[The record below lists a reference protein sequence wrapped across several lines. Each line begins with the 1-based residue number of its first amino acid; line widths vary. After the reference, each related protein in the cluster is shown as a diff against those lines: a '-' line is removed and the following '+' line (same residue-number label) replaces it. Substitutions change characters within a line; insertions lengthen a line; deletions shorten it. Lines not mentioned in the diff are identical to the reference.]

1 MKKENNHEV
10 YAWRNQSD
18 GTVNSSILKLKSH
31 YVSFDDYVTT
41 SHIEFKVV
49 EGSKKKQRRNWSALQ
64 KSAECHFRAIY
75 QVARVIPAILFIDSV
90 PFEFVDWA
98 IQQKSHVESG
108 LWIVEQFSNYRIS
121 FSA

>member
-49 EGSKKKQRRNWSALQ
+49 EGSNKNKGGIGALYRRALN
-64 KSAECHFRAIY
+64 
-75 QVARVIPAILFIDSV
+75 VI
-90 PFEFVDWA
+90 FEQS
-98 IQQKSHVESG
+98 IKLPG
-108 LWIVEQFSNYRIS
+108 
-121 FSA
+121 